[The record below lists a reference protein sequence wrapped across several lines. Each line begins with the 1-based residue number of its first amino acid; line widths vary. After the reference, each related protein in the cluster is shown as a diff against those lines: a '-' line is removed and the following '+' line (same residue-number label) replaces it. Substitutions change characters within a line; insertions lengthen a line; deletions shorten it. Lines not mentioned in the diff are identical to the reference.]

1 MKLSTFL
8 FFELL
13 SVTAQAGLLDHNV
26 VSEQHALRSLDAV
39 IFRKYEVGDDLSL
52 VDTILLD
59 CKDFICWVAVRS
71 GSKTAVG
78 VVEINIPYED
88 TPEFLKTEI
97 DAHRPDKKIPVGV
110 IGVIN
115 IVSVA
120 EGWRRQGIASRLLSE
135 VSTNVLK
142 PYPNACVYLF
152 VAASNTAAIALYKK
166 SGFIEIWEN
175 PLRTSFAYAY
185 YKTE

>member
-97 DAHRPDKKIPVGV
+97 DAHRSQSPRVGEDK
-110 IGVIN
+110 
-115 IVSVA
+115 
-120 EGWRRQGIASRLLSE
+120 ELR
-135 VSTNVLK
+135 VLK

-166 SGFIEIWEN
+166 SGFIEIWGKQ
-175 PLRTSFAYAY
+175 LRIVLGSGLVGTSYVFNGALDIGGFNV
-185 YKTE
+185 ELS